1 LGTISKSN
9 KKPQAILPVMQGPK
23 KNEHKYIYHGYLNIL
38 AQRKTGIYKD
48 KANTYKGFRP
58 YKSPILGIK
67 RQLKLTPM
75 SATMR
80 TVAITCLAFGS
91 QTNPSFVNQL

>member
-1 LGTISKSN
+1 
-9 KKPQAILPVMQGPK
+9 MQGPK
-23 KNEHKYIYHGYLNIL
+23 KNAHIYISHGLLNIH

-58 YKSPILGIK
+58 YKSPILGII

-75 SATMR
+75 SATMS
-80 TVAITCLAFGS
+80 TVAITDLAFGS
-91 QTNPSFVNQL
+91 QTNSSFVNQL

>member
-1 LGTISKSN
+1 
-9 KKPQAILPVMQGPK
+9 MQGPK
-23 KNEHKYIYHGYLNIL
+23 KNAHTYISHGLVNIL
-38 AQRKTGIYKD
+38 AQRKTGIYKV

-67 RQLKLTPM
+67 RQLMLTPM

-80 TVAITCLAFGS
+80 TVAIIYLAFGS

>member
-1 LGTISKSN
+1 
-9 KKPQAILPVMQGPK
+9 MQGPK

-75 SATMR
+75 SATIR